1 LFWNVM
7 VRREVVQA
15 TVRAHGHGALG
26 LPTEGHS
33 LVWVLRGA
41 YELGSLRLEV
51 DEGFSLAA
59 SGSIAQLRPLTA
71 DALLIHTH
79 LIG

>member
-1 LFWNVM
+1 
-7 VRREVVQA
+7 
-15 TVRAHGHGALG
+15 
-26 LPTEGHS
+26 
-33 LVWVLRGA
+33 VLRGA